1 MWVSL
6 TPRYLE
12 RNGVLNSVLLIRNT
26 LRTIGGFGGVSLQ
39 LIFRAGDLLHV
50 DQNICSTWSKYD
62 LNQFWKSSIGETKDI
77 ISSLFFDS
85 TDPATEPFKRPQNY
99 DLYTVSDRTVNISK
113 KGNSAN
119 GWRNLIFQVENNWR
133 LPHSNDYSTKDI
145 GFKLCIVI
153 NSKYELGDDNI

>member
-1 MWVSL
+1 LKL
-6 TPRYLE
+6 THDDNLFREHRKGIAIAGCLLGADLKTQVVDVHKPGTSCQTPSYAL
-12 RNGVLNSVLLIRNT
+12 SVPV
-26 LRTIGGFGGVSLQ
+26 G
-39 LIFRAGDLLHV
+39 AD
-50 DQNICSTWSKYD
+50 
-62 LNQFWKSSIGETKDI
+62 IGETKDI